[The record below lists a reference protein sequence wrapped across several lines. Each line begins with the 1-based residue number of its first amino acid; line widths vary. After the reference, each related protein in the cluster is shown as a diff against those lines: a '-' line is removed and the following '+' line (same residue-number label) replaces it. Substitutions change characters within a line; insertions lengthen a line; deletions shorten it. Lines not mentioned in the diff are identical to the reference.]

1 MILQSEAED
10 LKIFKG
16 ILFRSSFYATSAFF
30 IVLLFEKL
38 LSAAGAAFLGYHFS
52 LSYEKLAVNA
62 GHLQWSRDAVLIIY
76 LIPEVIMLVI
86 YLLHYV
92 YFQGQQSEPRY
103 SRIMTLW
110 ILFFITFRIF
120 GLIPVH
126 LYFREDIFHALDWL
140 YLGMIPKILI
150 GLAGFIIFMLSGVR
164 ILNGIFF
171 VMGTYNRNYLEIGKK
186 NLLFSAI
193 LLPALTGSVVSFL
206 FLIPGLPPD
215 QLSGIVISLLP
226 AAYCTA
232 RIMLTKPAFLS
243 SRIDVEDRFNPMTSL
258 LIMFIA
264 IILVRVILGFG
275 ISL

>member
-1 MILQSEAED
+1 MILQSDAEG

-30 IVLLFEKL
+30 IVLLFEKI

-62 GHLQWSRDAVLIIY
+62 GHLQWSRDAVLVIY

-110 ILFFITFRIF
+110 VLFFITFRIF
-120 GLIPVH
+120 GLLPVH
-126 LYFREDIFHALDWL
+126 LYFKEDIFHALNWL
-140 YLGMIPKILI
+140 YMGMIPKLI
-150 GLAGFIIFMLSGVR
+150 IGIIAFGIFMLSSMR

-171 VMGTYNRNYLEIGKK
+171 VMGTYNRNYSEIGKK
-186 NLLFSAI
+186 NLLFSSILIPALI
-193 LLPALTGSVVSFL
+193 STIISILFFIPRFPLNELAGIFIALLPVV
-206 FLIPGLPPD
+206 
-215 QLSGIVISLLP
+215 
-226 AAYCTA
+226 YCTA
-232 RIMLTKPAFLS
+232 RIMMTKPAFLS
-243 SRIDVEDRFNPMTSL
+243 SRIDVEDRFNPFMSL
-258 LIMFIA
+258 LIMFA
-264 IILVRVILGFG
+264 SIILVRVILGFG